1 MPQFGGGLGGGQPVG
16 PQGLG
21 WLHGLP
27 EMLQGLGLG
36 AGHLFRGLLQ
46 GEPDGYELIEDELP
60 GFHPLPLPEEGY
72 REAELPDGLGYRGE
86 LIWIGP
92 NILYLSRGELVSM
105 GLRGEYWSRG
115 ALLPGFQPPL
125 LLGSRGA

>member
-1 MPQFGGGLGGGQPVG
+1 M
-16 PQGLG
+16 
-21 WLHGLP
+21 
-27 EMLQGLGLG
+27 
-36 AGHLFRGLLQ
+36 R
-46 GEPDGYELIEDELP
+46 EDELP
-60 GFHPLPLPEEGY
+60 GFHPLPLLEEGY

-92 NILYLSRGELVSM
+92 SMLYLSRGELESM
-105 GLRGEYWSRG
+105 GLRGEYWLRG